1 MSGVLL
7 FFAGWVLMNLFI
19 LVALCVA
26 SLKPQEGV
34 WKA

>member
-1 MSGVLL
+1 MVWL
-7 FFAGWVLMNLFI
+7 FIAGWVLINLFI

-26 SLKPQEGV
+26 SVKPQEGV